1 MAKNKEG
8 IQLPETKPQKV
19 TVILPSDPLCRDSSG
34 NVGEQQEFFSVN
46 GKNIL
51 VKCDEPVDVPRE
63 FLEVIENKAK
73 ARREAAIFVKKN
85 AFRDSEPPKG

>member
-51 VKCDEPVDVPRE
+51 VKCDEPVEVDPE
-63 FLEVIENKAK
+63 FVEVINNKAK
-73 ARREAAIFVKKN
+73 AHREAKIFVKKN

>member
-1 MAKNKEG
+1 MAKENTGAQSPKTE
-8 IQLPETKPQKV
+8 PQKV
-19 TVILPSDPLCRDSSG
+19 TVILPSDPLVRDSSG

-73 ARREAAIFVKKN
+73 ARREAAIFVKQN
-85 AFRDSEPPKG
+85 AFRNSEPPKG